1 MKEKEKSSGSRTM
14 LLSVLMSA
22 PGPLIEGIALVQGQ
36 SATQAADFVRRT
48 AELLALVAAF
58 IVYRMT
64 DGRSKKEKVRLE
76 LRSNQFVGAI
86 MCLSGAVMFCTA
98 LFGPRGDHGNA
109 VPGLII
115 ALLGVVANTLFWRK
129 YARLSRDG
137 GSAILAV
144 QSRLYR
150 AKSLVDG
157 CVSLALA
164 AVVLLP
170 GSAAAS
176 MLDAVGSAMVSV
188 YLIYCGLHTLRE
200 QKRAKDSLGKNT
212 E

>member
-1 MKEKEKSSGSRTM
+1 MKEKSSGSRTM

-22 PGPLIEGIALVQGQ
+22 PGPLIEGFALMQGQ
-36 SATQAADFVRRT
+36 SATQVADFVRRT

-64 DGRSKKEKVRLE
+64 DGRSEPEKARLE
-76 LRSNQFVGAI
+76 RKSNQFVGAI

-98 LFGPRGDHGNA
+98 LFGPKGDYGNA
-109 VPGLII
+109 IPGLII
-115 ALLGVVANTLFWRK
+115 ALMGVVANTLFWRK
-129 YARLSRDG
+129 YARLSCDG

-157 CVSLALA
+157 CVSLALT

-176 MLDAVGSAMVSV
+176 MLDTVGSAIVSV
-188 YLIYCGLHTLRE
+188 YLIYCGIRTLRE
-200 QKRAKDSLGKNT
+200 QK
-212 E
+212 